1 MELIYG
7 QTGCRVLEAAV
18 VRVRMGVEGGRADT
32 DKLQLSHARS
42 ESSSLKAQIK
52 AALHPNKEKKIED
65 VGNLKKK
72 KTIVCC
78 IDLAVMHDAV
88 NTIRLISGSQHP
100 KRSRFSLNKKHCG
113 VYQA

>member
-7 QTGCRVLEAAV
+7 RTGCRVLEAAV
-18 VRVRMGVEGGRADT
+18 VRVRMGGEGGGAGADT
-32 DKLQLSHARS
+32 DKLQLSHAGS

-72 KTIVCC
+72 KRSQLSV
-78 IDLAVMHDAV
+78 A
-88 NTIRLISGSQHP
+88 LI
-100 KRSRFSLNKKHCG
+100 
-113 VYQA
+113 